1 MVMVSMTESEVVEI
15 ISILKIS
22 GNSNTK
28 GLLKHLKGLVKW
40 FKMYKIRTF
49 YKERITL
56 REKGSSAMGKI
67 DITNGNEE
75 FVIKEIKQKLNK
87 ARRIIIDVI

>member
-1 MVMVSMTESEVVEI
+1 
-15 ISILKIS
+15 
-22 GNSNTK
+22 
-28 GLLKHLKGLVKW
+28 
-40 FKMYKIRTF
+40 MYKIRTF